1 MEACSTGEGRER
13 VFLAV
18 VVLVLLVGALLSA
31 EGVHR
36 RAPTPSMTMVATAY
50 CLRGRTAAGNEVHR
64 GTVAADPRVLPLGSR
79 ILIRGRHIRGTY
91 VVEDKGTALKGRRI
105 DVYMPGC
112 DQAKRFGR
120 QRVTVTIE
128 RSGFP
133 VRTTR

>member
-1 MEACSTGEGRER
+1 
-13 VFLAV
+13 
-18 VVLVLLVGALLSA
+18 
-31 EGVHR
+31 
-36 RAPTPSMTMVATAY
+36 MTMVATAY

-91 VVEDKGTALKGRRI
+91 VVEDKGAALKGRRI